1 MLQAAPAVRRRA
13 GLGQALRKRQLCH
26 RGEDPP
32 SGAARRMSPRVAP
45 CNYLARESAL
55 TGGHPTILGPPAW
68 CPSLQ
73 GKASGQAARAFQLQR
88 RSCTPNTVIT
98 AAKHTF

>member
-1 MLQAAPAVRRRA
+1 MLRAAPAVRRRA

-32 SGAARRMSPRVAP
+32 SGAARRMSPGVAP
-45 CNYLARESAL
+45 CNNLARESAL
-55 TGGHPTILGPPAW
+55 TGGHPSILGPAW
-68 CPSLQ
+68 CPTLQ
-73 GKASGQAARAFQLQR
+73 GKASGRAARAFQLQR

-98 AAKHTF
+98 AAEHTF